1 MVEAKRGTGI
11 EKMSVPCKSNHL
23 LAVLA
28 KASVLLEHQ
37 DFLLQAIEAP

>member
-11 EKMSVPCKSNHL
+11 EKMSGCKSKYL
-23 LAVLA
+23 FALLA